1 MNLQELQEAKTLLSK
16 IIKEFTISDLIGDRS
31 LDNALDENYETLF
44 SGYKALLNI
53 IKIYNDELNRK
64 SNEVEKRKI
73 KNLFNDLG
81 E

>member
-1 MNLQELQEAKTLLSK
+1 MNLQELEQAKTLLSK
-16 IIKEFTISDLIGDRS
+16 IIKEFTLSDLIGDDY
-31 LDNALDENYETLF
+31 LDNVLDENYRTLF
-44 SGYKALLNI
+44 SGYEALLKI